1 MDLVSLPPSTA
12 PPAAVH
18 RHGTGGCSL
27 LPGAEPSPLT
37 HAVCSLE
44 SFGDRLRHLPAHIEH
59 FVLHY
64 VWPHVPAAGLTLLT
78 LVVAWRAARALSLRR
93 AAAGSWHARV
103 IPPRAVD
110 PAQAGQVWDLL
121 AALVRCAARW
131 RIAAPPVAFEVW
143 ARDGELTARLWLPA
157 RITQPAVADVAAQ
170 AWPGA
175 RVEADAPP
183 GLVSEGRAVVA
194 AWRLSSSVSESRW
207 LVRSD
212 LATAAMSRRD
222 AGAGRETAEPLR
234 SVLSGLVSAPVPAL
248 LQVLVRPVPRR
259 RRAALRHAASHGGRP
274 TAPLV
279 IRLLRSALNLLQRA
293 PASPPAGTGRAADPF
308 AAQAVREAADKIAA
322 RPELLAA
329 IRVGAAGPRRAI
341 AASAARQIA
350 DGYVLASRILHP
362 ARIRRAADMLSQ
374 RRARRGDW
382 LLVSAAELGVLAHL
396 PADPARYQFTTA
408 ALHRPHPHSAYLAEP
423 EQATPGG
430 SGWTGHAWTSPPDG
444 FATHDPDP
452 EGDDDHGQD

>member
-12 PPAAVH
+12 PPAGVH
-18 RHGTGGCSL
+18 GHGGGCSL
-27 LPGAEPSPLT
+27 LPGAKPSPLT
-37 HAVCSLE
+37 HAMCSLS
-44 SFGDRLRHLPAHIEH
+44 SFSDWLRHLPGRIEH
-59 FVLHY
+59 MTQHY
-64 VWPHVPAAGLTLLT
+64 VLPHVPAAGLALLT
-78 LVVAWRAARALSLRR
+78 LVVAWRAARAVSLRR
-93 AAAGSWHARV
+93 AVAGGWQARI

-121 AALVRCAARW
+121 AALVRRAARW

-143 ARDGELTARLWLPA
+143 ARDGELAARLWLPA
-157 RITQPAVADVAAQ
+157 RIPQPAVADVAAQ
-170 AWPGA
+170 AWPGV

-183 GLVSEGRAVVA
+183 GLVSGGRAVVA
-194 AWRLSSSVSESRW
+194 AWRLSSSVPESRW

-234 SVLSGLVSAPVPAL
+234 SVLSGLVAAPVPAL
-248 LQVLVRPVPRR
+248 LQVLVRPAPRR

-279 IRLLRSALNLLQRA
+279 IRLLRSVLNLLQRV
-293 PASPPAGTGRAADPF
+293 PARPPAGPGRPADPF

-322 RPELLAA
+322 RPELLAS
-329 IRVGAAGPRRAI
+329 IRVAAASPRRAI
-341 AASAARQIA
+341 ALSAARQIA
-350 DGYVLASRILHP
+350 DGYVLASRHLHP
-362 ARIRRAADMLSQ
+362 ARMRRAAVMVSQ

-382 LLVSAAELGVLAHL
+382 LLVSSAELGVLVHL

-408 ALHRPHPHSAYLAEP
+408 ALHRPHPHNAYLAEP
-423 EQATPGG
+423 EPATASSP
-430 SGWTGHAWTSPPDG
+430 GWTSHGWTSPPD
-444 FATHDPDP
+444 DPPDP
-452 EGDDDHGQD
+452 GGADEGDDDLDQP